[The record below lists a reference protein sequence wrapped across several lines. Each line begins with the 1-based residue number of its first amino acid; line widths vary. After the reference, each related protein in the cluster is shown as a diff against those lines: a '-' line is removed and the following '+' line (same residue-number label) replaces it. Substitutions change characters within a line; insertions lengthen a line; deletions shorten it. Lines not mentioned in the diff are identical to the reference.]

1 MQSSQARSDHK
12 PAGAAR
18 GSEPAA
24 TAKSKIRLLCVDDHR
39 IVREGIELIINRQPD
54 MIVVGSVA
62 TGNDALDRYQVL
74 RPDITLMD
82 LQLGSM
88 SGVDTIRAIRQV
100 DEAARV
106 VVLTMYQGD
115 EDIYRALEAGAVTYL
130 LKDTLSEDL
139 INIVRE
145 VHAGGRP
152 SFSADVQARLNER
165 AGHQRLTP
173 REIQVIELIA
183 RGHRNKEIAGDLR
196 ISEETAQVHVRNILS
211 KLKVQDRT
219 AAVRVALQRGIIHI
233 TQ

>member
-1 MQSSQARSDHK
+1 MQSSPARSDHK
-12 PAGAAR
+12 SAAVPR
-18 GSEPAA
+18 ASNPQPGIRPR
-24 TAKSKIRLLCVDDHR
+24 IRLLCVDDHR

-62 TGNDALDRYQVL
+62 SGADALERYQTL

-82 LQLGSM
+82 LQLGAM
-88 SGVDTIRAIRQV
+88 SGVDTIRAIRNF
-100 DEAARV
+100 DEYARV

-139 INIVRE
+139 INVVRE

-152 SFSADVQARLNER
+152 RVSADVQARLDER

-183 RGHRNKEIAGDLR
+183 RGHRNKEIAGDLG

-219 AAVRVALQRGIIHI
+219 AAIRVALQRGIIHI